1 MMNFV
6 KGLMVGCITSASAII
21 VYNEMTNKEKNI
33 MMKKGKKI
41 LKNIGL

>member
-21 VYNEMTNKEKNI
+21 VYKEMTNKESFEEFWDNY
-33 MMKKGKKI
+33 
-41 LKNIGL
+41 LYD